1 MEQYSIFNSEN
12 GDRKYLAEDFAEFF
26 LPFFK
31 NGVFNNGL
39 KVIAGTGMQIE
50 VETGR
55 AFCNGYR
62 YRNKDNSIVKPIAIA
77 DGEQSRIDN
86 VVLRLDLTNR
96 TFTCQ
101 IVQGSYSNSPV
112 APALVRDTTTYDL
125 RLAKISVPAGTTAI
139 TDDLITDCRFDSSDC
154 GNVIQAVQSADFT
167 DLYKQFETE
176 FYNWFDDLEVTLD
189 ENTATNLT
197 NRVINLENNSAFI
210 DTCTDEDLEDI
221 TDTNECL
228 KDNEDNVINPKIP
241 RYEQGLFYKTSET
254 KTGEKW
260 IDGKPIYRRVIQS
273 TVDQIQ
279 NVVNSLNIEE
289 LISHYG
295 LATSQ
300 FDNEW
305 PIPNV
310 AATEPGYNIMFFRN
324 ALTKQLEISFGVFY
338 PASNTVFMIL
348 KYTKTTDS
356 SSS

>member
-167 DLYKQFETE
+167 DLFKQFETE

-241 RYEQGLFYKTSET
+241 RYENLKNNTIISGTAIKCVQGTIVRAVSGNATALFTFQE
-254 KTGEKW
+254 
-260 IDGKPIYRRVIQS
+260 
-273 TVDQIQ
+273 
-279 NVVNSLNIEE
+279 LNE
-289 LISHYG
+289 L
-295 LATSQ
+295 
-300 FDNEW
+300 
-305 PIPNV
+305 
-310 AATEPGYNIMFFRN
+310 
-324 ALTKQLEISFGVFY
+324 FGVSNCNNDNIVALACNGDGAANGVHFNG
-338 PASNTVFMIL
+338 ATLQDNTVYVTLDAETGMHVRINYIIFYL
-348 KYTKTTDS
+348 G
-356 SSS
+356 